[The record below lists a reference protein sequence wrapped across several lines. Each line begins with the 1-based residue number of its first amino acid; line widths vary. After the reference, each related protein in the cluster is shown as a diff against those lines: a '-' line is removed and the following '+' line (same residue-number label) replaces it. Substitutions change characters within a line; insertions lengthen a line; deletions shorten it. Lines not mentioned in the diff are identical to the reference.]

1 MSENNEN
8 QQVQAPVK
16 EKIGCMAWLGIV
28 LMIAAVAAAA
38 CYFIVKPVLEEEGV
52 DVESKLEEIKEHS
65 MQAIDK
71 TKDKLDDAGEKIA
84 EKYSNLKDSA
94 EKIAESKLE
103 KIKDGADK
111 VRKSETAT
119 KIVEKTKEIG
129 EEIAEKAEDG
139 GSWY

>member
-38 CYFIVKPVLEEEGV
+38 CYFIVNPVLEEEGV